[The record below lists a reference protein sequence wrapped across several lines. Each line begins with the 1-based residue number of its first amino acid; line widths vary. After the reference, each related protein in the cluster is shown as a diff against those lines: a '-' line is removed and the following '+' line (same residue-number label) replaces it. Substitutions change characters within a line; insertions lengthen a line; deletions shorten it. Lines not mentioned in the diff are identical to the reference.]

1 MKNKMKGQQNIRRP
15 LPIRIMALVMAVVMI
30 FSVVYINNR
39 YGVVKADPVDAGT
52 SITDGNFIT
61 KERLKDAGFIPDMSD
76 GTTEGTL
83 TVYAAYDSNL
93 KNTIDFTLP
102 VYDEVVATSPDGA
115 YVLSEKV
122 TIAGVEYDQGSYFL
136 QIPSGVASEDADK
149 FQSANLY
156 RTSDYAWMG
165 DNGTVTSIKSGENAS
180 LVRYNLYTVKIGE
193 AYESVEVKDFPV
205 AKKTIGQLTV
215 NNESL
220 CAIKI
225 TSASSG
231 ITAEEDNT
239 SGGTRNEA
247 IRTGGAVS
255 QNVAYYGSLDYEV
268 TNDTTLYSSL
278 ASFASAYSGD
288 GKADGPYTLTKKIVT
303 VIDGNKVVLAQNT
316 TDFVKDT
323 MPINSITATYNKNG
337 EKTVSY
343 TSSLDEITISGIN
356 NKYPVNIVVNTDYSY
371 GESESAGDYKIA
383 TTGEGNITYVVDGKN
398 INIQAESLVKSSNL
412 NIILEVYNKK
422 GDTTPIKTVKIHLT
436 CGDGTPTVTNPAIAP
451 SDPSYPTVTIGTGE
465 NAKTYYNN
473 KNVTVSA
480 SASVVSGSGAYI
492 SAANV
497 YKNGV
502 EGYPYEPT
510 ATKSYTEED
519 AASTISVD
527 TELTDEGINTFR
539 IGATSS
545 FEDTVRNE
553 TDLVAYLDTTAPIV
567 ESVSL
572 NQKISSTET
581 YSATS
586 AETASPYSFGD
597 TKITKN
603 KPASITLRVS
613 DSGCGLAD
621 KPVYCGETELTDN
634 GDGTYTYTIP
644 ANSSDVSFGFT
655 IKDKLDNASIITVNV
670 VYFDDDI
677 KITDRKIVDADSVE
691 YQLITGDF
699 IKWEGDKVTDTTQ
712 RTYKLVYSGTY
723 SEGCPISSAILSYK
737 NNGAATTTSDTVP
750 PTEII
755 KYDNGTFIIS
765 TDYYNSPNNSHSKS
779 EIVLSVT
786 NKHGVTVSD
795 TLEVLNIVVD
805 GAAPTLEGP
814 KENDS
819 TGSAPSNT
827 AWYKDSLL
835 LWFKATD
842 PADYSSGLVNV
853 ESLNSG
859 ATVSSMVNGE
869 FTATVAES
877 TPKTKTEPALP
888 TVVELKITDNAG
900 NEKLY
905 NGETTSN
912 TNSFFVDA
920 TAPTTGLVVETS
932 NKTAS
937 YDSTTY
943 FDSEPTI
950 YYKADDTLSGIDQ
963 VTEAKIKLGSTEKKI
978 TEGVTHPLSDFFT
991 EDSYTDSDEFVVT
1004 ITVKDKVGH
1013 ETTDTVTFKVDKNGP
1028 DVKGEKKTTA
1038 AKSSYPNHYN
1048 KNVEFEVVVTDKN
1061 ITQSGLK
1068 LTDTN
1073 ESPATITWTPNA
1085 DNTVWTGKVIASSE
1099 GGHNITITATDNST
1113 LSNSWSSGNFT
1124 IDKTPPAITTL
1135 LNGSEYTKDNSYNK
1149 TVTTGISYSD
1159 DNKDDNDVTAII
1171 VRDIPGGGQTTST
1184 KKGLGPHSISE
1195 DGKYTVTYKVV
1206 DKAGNL
1212 TTTNPIGFTVDN
1224 TAPVH
1229 NLYVTTANPSK
1240 VEDYPNNYINGVGKW
1255 QSSHEAYRYGQF
1267 YNGDVTV
1274 ELNYFDYNLDW
1285 VYVTDNGEEIS
1296 PSWTKSGAFGKATY
1310 TFTSEGYHDVQIWSK
1325 DLSGNETNDT
1335 VLGKRVRFTI
1345 DRSAPSITTYLNS
1358 SLYSEGSGTR
1368 YLNTNGSLNVSVS
1381 EGNKDT
1387 YDLTRYYKMTPP
1399 GGTAKTGE
1407 DKVDEGTENYSE
1419 EADYEVSYVA
1429 VDKAGNKSATR
1440 NVYFRVDRT
1449 APKLT
1454 INGPGS
1460 SSNASSTSVSFN
1472 VQESFYWDMTSCTV
1486 KIYKKVDGSGE
1497 VLEKTLD
1504 MNPTSANY
1512 SQSYSFVDDAE
1523 YRMEFTAEDKCGNK
1537 SQTDYTFIKDGN
1549 APSIL
1554 LSGVKNYDKTD
1565 KNVELTVTIEEAF
1578 YTSNRVTLSGT
1589 RTDIDGKSHKIDFD
1603 DFATNRTKISQL
1615 QQMFKEDGIYD
1626 ITVTSTDKAGNSS
1639 SKTVHFT
1646 IDTTDPVIGDLSKYD
1661 GVKLNNFKWDVDLD
1675 KLVKDLT
1682 VCDIKVYLDGALYDG
1697 TSDIEDG
1704 SHVLKVEATDELGHS
1719 SSKEVTFVLDSKAPN
1734 IIVMNVEE
1742 GDNLLE
1748 STDIT
1753 VTVELDEDSL
1763 DTVTLNDKTID
1774 IANNEGKI
1782 TVNEKGDYVLNATAH
1797 DEAGNVSSVEIKFSY
1812 GKQTNLLFIGIIAG
1826 AAILLLLLLLVFL
1839 RRRRNEN

>member
-30 FSVVYINNR
+30 FSVVTIHNYRGNVEADGNTIYDASFISREKLSKAGFDTTMTVDQPNIVFNVYVPYNNNKVTFELPSYDSEPETSTTLYEVIDGEGKAHYYSKAPEGSDVTQITDVRKSVSFEWQNNNNETVMDITSGASESSVKLKRVNR
-39 YGVVKADPVDAGT
+39 YYYEETAGSGTWTQLTVEDDT
-52 SITDGNFIT
+52 SIYLGILNIKKEELCSVSVTSSAGNLNVTEVEETGKIKNESARDNLDT
-61 KERLKDAGFIPDMSD
+61 VNAYY
-76 GTTEGTL
+76 GT
-83 TVYAAYDSNL
+83 
-93 KNTIDFTLP
+93 
-102 VYDEVVATSPDGA
+102 
-115 YVLSEKV
+115 
-122 TIAGVEYDQGSYFL
+122 VEYDVLKGSEVDS
-136 QIPSGVASEDADK
+136 SGYTSLIDFADAYKGDK
-149 FQSANLY
+149 KPDGTYTLVKKIVDGDGNILDQNSNDFTKNTMLVNSVSINYNNGSKIANYGSNIQEIEIDGVNSAYPINISFDTDITFGEGEGYGNVL
-156 RTSDYAWMG
+156 
-165 DNGTVTSIKSGENAS
+165 VTSMTAGVNITLDKNGKTASVVVSGEP
-180 LVRYNLYTVKIGE
+180 
-193 AYESVEVKDFPV
+193 EVDKV
-205 AKKTIGQLTV
+205 AKLDVRFYASNTQAAEDFSERVMFTV
-215 NNESL
+215 N
-220 CAIKI
+220 
-225 TSASSG
+225 
-231 ITAEEDNT
+231 
-239 SGGTRNEA
+239 
-247 IRTGGAVS
+247 
-255 QNVAYYGSLDYEV
+255 Y
-268 TNDTTLYSSL
+268 
-278 ASFASAYSGD
+278 GD
-288 GKADGPYTLTKKIVT
+288 GKPVFSGDTIGSSEESVNTVT
-303 VIDGNKVVLAQNT
+303 VAGKT
-316 TDFVKDT
+316 Y
-323 MPINSITATYNKNG
+323 INSNSAEVKG
-337 EKTVSY
+337 TV
-343 TSSLDEITISGIN
+343 
-356 NKYPVNIVVNTDYSY
+356 
-371 GESESAGDYKIA
+371 
-383 TTGEGNITYVVDGKN
+383 
-398 INIQAESLVKSSNL
+398 LV
-412 NIILEVYNKK
+412 
-422 GDTTPIKTVKIHLT
+422 
-436 CGDGTPTVTNPAIAP
+436 PT
-451 SDPSYPTVTIGTGE
+451 
-465 NAKTYYNN
+465 
-473 KNVTVSA
+473 
-480 SASVVSGSGAYI
+480 GSGAYI
-492 SAANV
+492 KSVGV
-497 YKNGV
+497 YKKGEVSYPVDPEATAEGITGTKESEEVRIPVTLV
-502 EGYPYEPT
+502 EGANTYRLGAEST
-510 ATKSYTEED
+510 FGISANSTK
-519 AASTISVD
+519 
-527 TELTDEGINTFR
+527 ELTLY
-539 IGATSS
+539 S
-545 FEDTVRNE
+545 
-553 TDLVAYLDTTAPIV
+553 DTTAP
-567 ESVSL
+567 SVGSVNL
-572 NQKISSTET
+572 SQTISSTES
-581 YSATS
+581 YSAT
-586 AETASPYSFGD
+586 AQETASPYSFGD

-603 KPASITLRVS
+603 KPASITLAVS

-621 KPVYCGETELTDN
+621 TPVYCGTDSLTDN

-644 ANSSDVSFGFT
+644 ANTEASSFEFT
-655 IKDKLDNASIITVNV
+655 IKDKLENETTITVNV
-670 VYFDDDI
+670 KYFSDEI
-677 KITDRKIVDADSVE
+677 KITGRKIVDADSVE
-691 YQLITGDF
+691 YELITGDF
-699 IKWEGDKVTDTTQ
+699 IKWKGEKVTDTSK
-712 RTYKLVYSGTY
+712 RTYKIVYTGTY
-723 SEGCPISSAILSYK
+723 SAGSPISSASLSYK
-737 NNGAATTTSDTVP
+737 SNGAATPTSDTVP
-750 PTEII
+750 PTGIVNNE
-755 KYDNGTFIIS
+755 DGTFVIS
-765 TDYYNSPNNSHSKS
+765 TALYNSPNNSHSKTK
-779 EIVLSVT
+779 IVLSAT

-795 TLEVLNIVVD
+795 ELEVLTINVD
-805 GAAPTLEGP
+805 GAAPTLDGP
-814 KENDS
+814 KENTS
-819 TGSAPSNT
+819 EGSAPSNT
-827 AWYKDSLL
+827 AWYKGSLL
-835 LWFKATD
+835 LWFKANENS
-842 PADYSSGLVNV
+842 DYYSGLDEVV
-853 ESLNSG
+853 SLNDG
-859 ATVSSMVNGE
+859 AEITSIDKESGE
-869 FTATVAES
+869 FIATVAES
-877 TPKTKTEPALP
+877 TPKTETAPALP
-888 TVVELKITDNAG
+888 TVVELKITDKAG

-905 NGETTSN
+905 NATTTLN
-912 TNSFFVDA
+912 KNSFYVDA
-920 TAPTTGLVVETS
+920 TPPTTGLVVKKGS
-932 NKTAS
+932 KTAA
-937 YDSTTY
+937 YETTTY
-943 FDSEPTI
+943 FDSAPTI
-950 YYKADDTLSGIDQ
+950 YYKSDDTLSGVDK
-963 VTEAKIKLGSTEKKI
+963 VTKATIKLGSDEENI
-978 TEGVTHPLSDFFT
+978 TEDVEHPLSDFFA
-991 EDSYTDSDEFVVT
+991 EGSYTDSDTFEVT
-1004 ITVKDKVGH
+1004 VTVTDKVGY
-1013 ETTDTVTFKVDKNGP
+1013 ETTNTLTFKVDKTGP
-1028 DVKGEKKTTA
+1028 DVNGEKKTSATKA
-1038 AKSSYPNHYN
+1038 SFPNHYN
-1048 KNVEFEVVVTDKN
+1048 KNVEFEVVVTDEN
-1061 ITQSGLK
+1061 ITQAGLK
-1068 LTDTN
+1068 ITDTN
-1073 ESPATITWTPNA
+1073 DTPATVTWTPNA
-1085 DNTVWTGKVIASSE
+1085 DNTVWTGKVVASSE
-1099 GGHNITITATDNST
+1099 GDHNITITATDNST
-1113 LSNSWSSGNFT
+1113 QSNSWTTGIFT
-1124 IDKTPPAITTL
+1124 IDKTNPDVTTL
-1135 LNGSEYTKDNSYNK
+1135 LNGSEYKASNSYNK
-1149 TVTTGISYSD
+1149 TVTTGISYTD
-1159 DNKDDNDVTAII
+1159 ANKDDNDITATI

-1206 DKAGNL
+1206 DKAGNS
-1212 TTTNPIGFTVDN
+1212 TTTDPIGFTVDN

-1387 YDLTRYYKMTPP
+1387 YDLTRSYKVTPP
-1399 GGTAKTGE
+1399 GGTSKTYE

-1504 MNPTSANY
+1504 MNPSSANY

-1565 KNVELTVTIEEAF
+1565 KNVELTITIEEAF

-1675 KLVKDLT
+1675 ELVKDLT
-1682 VCDIKVYLDGALYDG
+1682 VCDIKLYLDGALYDG

-1763 DTVTLNDKTID
+1763 DTVTLNDKAIN